1 MGLLSKAFVLFCT
14 LWVSSWI
21 SSCKSL
27 YDRDTYVKAPVKGA
41 IGGSEWAYIYGYTD
55 AEAKLPEGA
64 EHLLVLAPLK
74 PAHACPEVGDKK
86 KDGREVSIAI
96 DGKVGEMVIGAK
108 SDRYETA
115 DDAFTYKK
123 KSRIGSAA
131 FFDPKKPSDKQ
142 YQFATSGKI
151 KILKISATEIEGM
164 IVAKLNPD
172 NFINGRFKAKICKW
186 GQLN

>member
-1 MGLLSKAFVLFCT
+1 MFLFSRVFLLFCV
-14 LWVSSWI
+14 LCLCSSL
-21 SSCKSL
+21 SGCKSL

-41 IGGSEWAYIYGYTD
+41 LGGSEWSYIYGYTD
-55 AEAKLPEGA
+55 AEAKLPEGS
-64 EHLLVLAPLK
+64 EHLLVLTPIK
-74 PAHACPEVGDKK
+74 PPHACPEPGDKK

-96 DGKVGEMVIGAK
+96 DGKVGEMIIGAR

-123 KSRIGSAA
+123 KSRLGSAA
-131 FFDPKKPSDKQ
+131 FFDPKKSSDKQ
-142 YQFATSGKI
+142 YQFATTGKI
-151 KILKISATEIEGM
+151 RILKISATEIEGM